1 MSKIPNIEQSV
12 NALLKKPWVRREIKR
27 EGVWSRDYKL
37 PGMLRFV
44 FELTSR
50 SLQVGFYDVWNGDVV
65 KDEVWKFT
73 IKPEGEVTPTDY
85 FCDTTWDFRLRRFV
99 LDEDTSTAF
108 DLGTG
113 RQWEVGRIVAE
124 RVGILGMLANF
135 DSVFHVRYE
144 PMLRRDASKG
154 GSNR

>member
-1 MSKIPNIEQSV
+1 MSSVLNIEQSV
-12 NALLKKPWVRREIKR
+12 NALLKELWVRREIER
-27 EGVWSRDYKL
+27 EGVWFRDYKL

-44 FELTSR
+44 FELTKG

-65 KDEVWKFT
+65 KDEVWKFK

-85 FCDTTWDFRLRRFV
+85 FSDTTSDFRLRRLI
-99 LDEDTSTAF
+99 LDEDSSTVF

-113 RQWEVGRIVAE
+113 KQWDAGRIVAE
-124 RVGILGMLANF
+124 RVGILGMLASF
-135 DSVFHVRYE
+135 DSVFHMRYE
-144 PMLRRDASKG
+144 PMLRRDASKR

>member
-1 MSKIPNIEQSV
+1 MSNILNIEQSV
-12 NALLKKPWVRREIKR
+12 KTLLKKPCVRREIKR
-27 EGVWSRDYKL
+27 EGVWFRDYKL

-65 KDEVWKFT
+65 KDEVWKFK
-73 IKPEGEVTPTDY
+73 IKPEGEVSPTDY
-85 FCDTTWDFRLRRFV
+85 FCDTTSDFRLRRFI
-99 LDEDTSTAF
+99 LDEDSSTVF

-113 RQWEVGRIVAE
+113 KQWNAGRIVAE
-124 RVGILGMLANF
+124 RVGIFSMLANF

-144 PMLRRDASKG
+144 PMLRREASKG
-154 GSNR
+154 VSNG